1 MSAYYGPDETWPR
14 HQKPYWNEA
23 LSAARTAGW
32 TLKYI
37 DAPHRFGDLFCPG
50 GEDGVRC
57 SFTVDKTA
65 KGGETKS
72 REALKLI
79 RGCGHGSVIQGSKVR
94 ARQAECQRLLDH
106 ANRLI
111 DIAAT
116 GLAAAEAQQAAWAE
130 LERIQTQLESAE
142 ANLAEVLREEE
153 NAALQAIYDTDNAPV
168 PSDIADAL
176 DDVLVVVANGE
187 SAATALKV
195 RKPQLA
201 KPFLDRARQARTRIA
216 GLRVRLEALL

>member
-1 MSAYYGPDETWPR
+1 V
-14 HQKPYWNEA
+14 
-23 LSAARTAGW
+23 LSAARAAGW
-32 TLKYI
+32 TLRYI
-37 DAPHRFGDLFCPG
+37 DAPHRFGDVFCPG

-57 SFTVDKTA
+57 SFMVDKTA

-79 RGCGHGSVIQGSKVR
+79 RGCGHGSVIQGSK
-94 ARQAECQRLLDH
+94 ARTRQEECLRLLDH
-106 ANRLI
+106 ADRLI

-153 NAALQAIYDTDNAPV
+153 DTALQAVYDTDDAPT
-168 PSDIADAL
+168 PSDIADTL
-176 DDVLVVVANGE
+176 DDALIVVANGE

-195 RKPQLA
+195 RKPRLA
-201 KPFLDRARQARTRIA
+201 KPFLDRVQQARTRVA
-216 GLRVRLEALL
+216 ELRVRLENLL